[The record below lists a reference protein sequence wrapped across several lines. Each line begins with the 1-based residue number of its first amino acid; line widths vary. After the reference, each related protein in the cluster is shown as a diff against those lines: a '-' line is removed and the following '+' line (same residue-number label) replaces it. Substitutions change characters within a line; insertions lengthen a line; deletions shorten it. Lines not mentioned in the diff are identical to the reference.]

1 MNYDGL
7 WAIIEDPKGNK
18 LKFFAK
24 SLFKCTESDWS
35 STIEKL
41 LLVEQDTT
49 FAVSTYSTPEEYV
62 TNKHWKLLDTYIYNN
77 TFITRSQ
84 AENLYPEYFI

>member
-7 WAIIEDPKGNK
+7 WAIIEDPEGNE

-24 SLFKCTESDWS
+24 SLFKCAESDWS
-35 STIEKL
+35 STLEKL

-49 FAVSTYSTPEEYV
+49 IAASTYSTPEEYV
-62 TNKHWKLLDTYIYNN
+62 TNHHWELSDTYIYNN